1 MANELEQKFV
11 FVLGSANKAK
21 RLPHMAALKKQRDNG
36 SQPEELPQTDTSF
49 PASPAPVDVLDILQ
63 ALSSKVDNLRNKI
76 RYVEQLET
84 PPSITTTTKIVETI
98 TQIQIDIAA
107 LVLGQKQLNVEQQT
121 HKRPHHHTHAS
132 NPTLNLIDLTEPSL
146 QPPEDHPMGIIEDP
160 PSSSGQISKATAPPA

>member
-21 RLPHMAALKKQRDNG
+21 RLPHMASLKKQRDNG
-36 SQPEELPQTDTSF
+36 SQPEEPPQKDTSF

-76 RYVEQLET
+76 QYVEQLET

-98 TQIQIDIAA
+98 TQIQLDIAA
-107 LVLGQKQLNVEQQT
+107 LVLGQKLQNEENQT
-121 HKRPHHHTHAS
+121 HKRPPHHTHAS
-132 NPTLNLIDLTEPSL
+132 NPTLNLIDLTEPPR
-146 QPPEDHPMGIIEDP
+146 QPTEDHTMDIIEDP
-160 PSSSGQISKATAPPA
+160 PSTSGQIAKATAPPA